1 MAETKNEGKTKRFL
15 KSLIQTG
22 KGKGKDLAVA
32 DEDGCHKIEEEEMII
47 KIVTRAIEEHLP
59 VQLQLEEGDAFTFFT
74 YFEKENEETSYL
86 EQARYVLIDALDPP
100 LGNIKIRSAV
110 FVDISMFTELHLV
123 RTKLRFQKIIEGK
136 TIQLSFPRYLQQE
149 PQKRAMVR
157 AKLESQWKFNLEII
171 RESGVKFN
179 AKAYDISTGGVA
191 IYYKDKIAK
200 ITEGSRVETVIY
212 WPEGPPI
219 RVDSIVIGQFSKEGY
234 TGYRVRFLV
243 GSFDINEALGK
254 VVSLAQRM
262 SLTKRTRLFSKD

>member
-22 KGKGKDLAVA
+22 KGKGKDLSVA
-32 DEDGCHKIEEEEMII
+32 DENGCHMIEDEEAIV
-47 KIVTRAIEEHLP
+47 KIVTRAIVEHLP
-59 VQLQLEEGDAFTFFT
+59 VQIQLEEGDAFTFFT
-74 YFEKENEETSYL
+74 YFEKENDEITYL
-86 EQARYVLIDALDPP
+86 EQARYVLVDALDPP

-110 FVDISMFTELHLV
+110 FVEVSMFTELHLV

-136 TIQLSFPRYLQQE
+136 TIQMSFPRYLQQE

-157 AKLESQWKFNLEII
+157 AKLESQWKFSLEIT
-171 RESGVKFN
+171 RESGVKFA

-191 IYYKDKIAK
+191 IYYKEKIPK
-200 ITEGSRVETVIY
+200 ITEGSRVETIIY

-219 RVDSIVIGQFSKEGY
+219 RVDSVIIGQFSKQGY
-234 TGYRVRFLV
+234 TGYRIRFLV
-243 GSFDINEALGK
+243 GSFDLNQALGK

-262 SLTKRTRLFSKD
+262 SLTKRTRLFNKD